1 MNLTMWQWSAL
12 HDGEAYLIYTVV
24 ISVLWCYDEG
34 MLQYNSWV
42 HSETQQNLSCGVLK

>member
-1 MNLTMWQWSAL
+1 MYLTTWQWSAR

-24 ISVLWCYDEG
+24 ISVLPYYDEG

-42 HSETQQNLSCGVLK
+42 HSETQQNLSCDLLK